1 MTNCK
6 VELKLKR
13 AKFCVFS
20 AGGDYNGE
28 DNSDNNII
36 FDVNNIK
43 LYVHVATFNQKKIKN
58 YQKFSAKYSKDQFI
72 RTNTKQKVK
81 VKTQQITRSFL
92 KSNFVGVNVDG
103 MNADLM
109 V

>member
-36 FDVNNIK
+36 FDINNIK
-43 LYVHVATFNQKKIKN
+43 FYVHVATFNQKKIKN

-81 VKTQQITRSFL
+81 VKTQQITTDLF
-92 KSNFVGVNVDG
+92 SNQT
-103 MNADLM
+103 L
-109 V
+109 